1 MLLLF
6 ILLKL
11 NTFFLAT
18 KKTVFQKKIRIF
30 NFVKYSMIV
39 FPSSECNFHLKPEV
53 ATFRRPRNPRVTLFC
68 NSGDIARHKYSSV
81 PGQGDILGRANFA
94 SFPLDPTVLS
104 SQEIKF

>member
-1 MLLLF
+1 MLVLF

-18 KKTVFQKKIRIF
+18 KKTVFQKKNQNFQFCQIF
-30 NFVKYSMIV
+30 YGSFSFFRVQ
-39 FPSSECNFHLKPEV
+39 FPPEV
-53 ATFRRPRNPRVTLFC
+53 ATFRRPRTPRVTLFC